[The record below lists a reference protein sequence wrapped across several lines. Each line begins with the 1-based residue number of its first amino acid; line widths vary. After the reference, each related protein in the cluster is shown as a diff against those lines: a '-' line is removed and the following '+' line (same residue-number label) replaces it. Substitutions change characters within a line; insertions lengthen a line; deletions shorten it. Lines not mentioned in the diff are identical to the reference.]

1 MASKISAIK
10 TQLITDIKTTSI
22 VGAFE
27 GPTVSETAYPWAE
40 VAYGGGD
47 VEISITQVVDREYRM
62 IVRVHGLDVEQ
73 VELAIEE
80 LTVLWHNQTLLA
92 VLRALGVLT
101 IYPVSHYPPFVF
113 SGGTQLPVMGDIE
126 FVFSVRFTV

>member
-10 TQLITDIKTTSI
+10 TQLITDIKSTSI
-22 VGAFE
+22 AGAFE
-27 GPTVSETAYPWAE
+27 GPTLPEMVTPWAE
-40 VAYGGGD
+40 VAFGGGNI
-47 VEISITQVVDREYRM
+47 EISMTAVVDREYRM
-62 IVRVHGLDVEQ
+62 IVRVHGSSIEQ
-73 VELAIEE
+73 VELAMEE

-92 VLRALGVLT
+92 ALRLLGVLM

-126 FVFSVRFTV
+126 FKFQVRFP